1 MSAKVITIQTGYF
14 ERTVIMQLSYEITV
28 IPVSDVDR
36 AKSFYQR
43 LGFREDADFTSPRG
57 LRVVQFTPPG
67 SAASIIFGENLTEQQ
82 PGSARGLHLVTPDLE
97 GTRAELV
104 ARGVEVSPIWHD
116 QDGIFHWA
124 GTANRVDGPH
134 PTHDSYASYVSFA
147 DPDGNE
153 WIIQQIIDR
162 LPGR

>member
-1 MSAKVITIQTGYF
+1 MELKF
-14 ERTVIMQLSYEITV
+14 EITV

-36 AKSFYQR
+36 SKAFYAS
-43 LGFREDADFTSPRG
+43 LGFRLDADFTTARG

-67 SAASIIFGENLTEQQ
+67 SAASVTFGEHLTEQE
-82 PGSARGLHLVTPDLE
+82 PGSARGLHLVTPDLA
-97 GTRAELV
+97 TARAELV
-104 ARGVEVSPIWHD
+104 SRGVDVTPIWHD
-116 QDGIFHWA
+116 RDGIFHWA

-134 PTHDSYASYVSFA
+134 PTATSYGSYVSFD

-153 WIIQQIIDR
+153 WVVQQVVEK